1 MNSSNIL
8 VDPTNGNVT
17 ALLDWEFASFGFDD
31 ANVDYFLTWF
41 DDDAIKEKIKKYIEE
56 DNESS
61 RHVKNVGKEVRRHFY
76 RLNAEA
82 SQLAFY
88 VSSWFF
94 AAKQRGDTHLEVRR
108 NIESEANLVCELI
121 DKTPLYL
128 EMLRKFR

>member
-1 MNSSNIL
+1 L
-8 VDPTNGNVT
+8 GVRLAG
-17 ALLDWEFASFGFDD
+17 
-31 ANVDYFLTWF
+31 YFLTWF
-41 DDDAIKEKIKKYIEE
+41 DDEKIKNYVEE
-56 DNESS
+56 ENAS
-61 RHVKNVGKEVRRHFY
+61 RHEKNVGKEVRRHFY

-108 NIESEANLVCELI
+108 YIESEANLVCELI